1 MKILV
6 VEDDA
11 ELLEPLNTVLSR
23 AGYIVD
29 GVGSCETASWLMGE
43 KDYDLLIL
51 DWMLPT
57 GSGINL
63 CQQYRF
69 IGKTSP
75 VLILTAK
82 DSILDKVKGLD
93 AGADDYLVKP
103 VDMLELLARVRALA
117 RRSPV
122 WQDQI
127 LKFADLHLNLDTH
140 IVERQQQ
147 TVELS
152 VRECQ
157 LLEYFIRHPR
167 QILSRDQL
175 EQALWT
181 WDTELGNNAITVQIR
196 RLRQRL
202 QKLGVDQWIETVYGL
217 GYRFTQGLGSRAQGE
232 KNCHFLMTND

>member
-6 VEDDA
+6 VEDDE
-11 ELLEPLNTVLSR
+11 ELLEPLNTALSR

-29 GVGSCETASWLMGE
+29 GVGSCETASWLIAE
-43 KDYDLLIL
+43 QDYDLLIL

-63 CQQYRF
+63 CQEYRHT
-69 IGKTSP
+69 GKTSP
-75 VLILTAK
+75 VLMLTAK

-127 LKFADLHLNLDTH
+127 LKFADLQLNLDTH
-140 IVERQQQ
+140 TVERQKQ
-147 TVELS
+147 TVQLS

-157 LLEYFIRHPR
+157 LLEYFLRHPR
-167 QILSRDQL
+167 QVLSRDQL
-175 EQALWT
+175 EQALWK

-217 GYRFTQGLGSRAQGE
+217 GYRLIQGVKG
-232 KNCHFLMTND
+232 

>member
-6 VEDDA
+6 VEDDP
-11 ELLEPLNTVLSR
+11 ELLEPVNTALSR

-29 GVGSCETASWLMGE
+29 GVGSCELATSLIAE

-57 GSGINL
+57 GSGIQI
-63 CQQYRF
+63 CQHYRHT
-69 IGKTSP
+69 GNTSP

-93 AGADDYLVKP
+93 AGADDYLIKP
-103 VDMLELLARVRALA
+103 VDMRELLARVRALG
-117 RRSPV
+117 RRSPI

-127 LKFADLHLNLDTH
+127 LQFADLKLNLDTY
-140 IVERQQQ
+140 
-147 TVELS
+147 TVEKQNQNVQLS

-157 LLEYFIRHPR
+157 LLEYLFRHPN
-167 QILSRDQL
+167 QVLSRDQL

-181 WDTELGNNAITVQIR
+181 WDVELGTNAITVQIR

-202 QKLGVDQWIETVYGL
+202 QQIGAENLIETVYGL
-217 GYRFTQGLGSRAQGE
+217 GYRLTSA
-232 KNCHFLMTND
+232 NCN

>member
-6 VEDDA
+6 VEDDL

-23 AGYIVD
+23 AGHIVD
-29 GVGSCETASWLMGE
+29 GVASCELATSLLSE
-43 KDYDLLIL
+43 QNYDLLIL

-57 GSGINL
+57 GSGIDL
-63 CQQYRF
+63 CQQYRN

-75 VLILTAK
+75 VLMLTAK
-82 DSILDKVKGLD
+82 DSIADKIKGLD

-103 VDMLELLARVRALA
+103 IDMLELLARVRALA
-117 RRSPV
+117 RRSPI

-127 LKFADLHLNLDTH
+127 LKFADLQLNLDTH
-140 IVERQQQ
+140 TAQRQQQ
-147 TVELS
+147 QVQLS

-157 LLEYFIRHPR
+157 LLEYFLRHPN
-167 QILSRDQL
+167 QVLSRDQL

-181 WDTELGNNAITVQIR
+181 WEAELGTNAITVQIR

-202 QKLGVDQWIETVYGL
+202 QKLEADQWIETVYGL
-217 GYRFTQGLGSRAQGE
+217 GYR
-232 KNCHFLMTND
+232 LMKPNFN

>member
-6 VEDDA
+6 VEDDS
-11 ELLEPLNTVLSR
+11 ELLEPVNTALSR
-23 AGYIVD
+23 AGHIVD
-29 GVGSCETASWLMGE
+29 GVGSCELATSLIAE

-51 DWMLPT
+51 DWMLPK
-57 GSGINL
+57 GSGIQI
-63 CQQYRF
+63 CQHYRH

-75 VLILTAK
+75 VLIMTAK

-103 VDMLELLARVRALA
+103 VDIRELLARVRALG
-117 RRSPV
+117 RRSPI

-127 LKFADLHLNLDTH
+127 LQFADLKLNLDTY
-140 IVERQQQ
+140 
-147 TVELS
+147 TVEKQNQNVQLS

-157 LLEYFIRHPR
+157 LLEYLFRHPN
-167 QILSRDQL
+167 QVLSRDQL

-181 WDTELGNNAITVQIR
+181 WDAELGNNAITVQIR

-202 QKLGVDQWIETVYGL
+202 QQIGAENLIETVYGL
-217 GYRFTQGLGSRAQGE
+217 GYRLTAA
-232 KNCHFLMTND
+232 NCN

>member
-6 VEDDA
+6 VEDDL

-23 AGYIVD
+23 AGHIVD
-29 GVGSCETASWLMGE
+29 GVVSCELATDLMSQQN
-43 KDYDLLIL
+43 YDLLIL

-57 GSGINL
+57 GSGIHL
-63 CQQYRF
+63 CQQYRY

-75 VLILTAK
+75 VLMLTAK
-82 DSILDKVKGLD
+82 DSIADKVKGLD

-127 LKFADLHLNLDTH
+127 LKFADLQLNLDTH
-140 IVERQQQ
+140 TAQRQQQ
-147 TVELS
+147 QVQLS

-157 LLEYFIRHPR
+157 LLEYFLRHP
-167 QILSRDQL
+167 QQVLSRDQL

-181 WDTELGNNAITVQIR
+181 WDAELGNNAITVQIR

-202 QKLGVDQWIETVYGL
+202 QPLEADHWIETVYGL
-217 GYRFTQGLGSRAQGE
+217 GYRLIQSDVNSLNE
-232 KNCHFLMTND
+232 

>member
-1 MKILV
+1 MKILI

-29 GVGSCETASWLMGE
+29 AVSTHETASWLIAE
-43 KDYDLLIL
+43 QNYDLLIL

-57 GSGINL
+57 ASGINL
-63 CQQYRF
+63 CQQYRHM
-69 IGKTSP
+69 GKTSP
-75 VLILTAK
+75 VLMVTAK
-82 DSILDKVKGLD
+82 DGIVDKVKGLD

-103 VDMLELLARVRALA
+103 VDMLELLARVRALG
-117 RRSPV
+117 RRAPV

-127 LKFADLHLNLDTH
+127 LQFADLKLNLDAHT
-140 IVERQQQ
+140 VERQQQ
-147 TVELS
+147 TIELS

-157 LLEYFIRHPR
+157 LLEYFLRHPR
-167 QILSRDQL
+167 QVLSRSQL

-202 QKLGVDQWIETVYGL
+202 QKLGVDHWIEAVYGF
-217 GYRFTQGLGSRAQGE
+217 GYRLIQEVGSKE
-232 KNCHFLMTND
+232 

>member
-29 GVGSCETASWLMGE
+29 GVSNYDTAFWLLGTQ
-43 KDYDLLIL
+43 DYDLLIL

-63 CQQYRF
+63 CKYYRHT
-69 IGKTSP
+69 GKTSP
-75 VLILTAK
+75 VLMLTAK
-82 DSILDKVKGLD
+82 DSILDKVRGLD

-103 VDMLELLARVRALA
+103 IDMLELLARVRALA
-117 RRSPV
+117 RRSPI
-122 WQDQI
+122 WQDQV
-127 LKFADLHLNLDTH
+127 LKFADLQLNLDTH
-140 IVERQQQ
+140 IVARQQQ
-147 TVELS
+147 TVQLS

-157 LLEYFIRHPR
+157 LLEYFLRHPR
-167 QILSRDQL
+167 QVLSRDQL
-175 EQALWT
+175 EQALWK

-202 QKLGVDQWIETVYGL
+202 EKLGVDEWIETVYGL
-217 GYRFTQGLGSRAQGE
+217 GYRLIHKSGGE
-232 KNCHFLMTND
+232 SENISHDQ